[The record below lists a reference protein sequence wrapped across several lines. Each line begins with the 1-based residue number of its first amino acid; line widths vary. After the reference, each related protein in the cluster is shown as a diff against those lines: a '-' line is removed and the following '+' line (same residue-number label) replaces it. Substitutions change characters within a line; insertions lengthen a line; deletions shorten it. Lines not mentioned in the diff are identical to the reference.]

1 MPKSFQEEVQHLDKS
16 SKIPLYLQLYDIV
29 YDEIMKGVWKPG
41 DLLPSE
47 SEFAA
52 HYDISKI
59 TVRQVFDML
68 AHEGL
73 LRRQR
78 GKGTFVTQPDLVSGS
93 GYIYDFSMEMQSLG
107 YEPATQVI
115 STHMAPGS
123 HDSALMLQIEH
134 GAEIACIE
142 RLRLADGSPISIE
155 ETYLVHSFCPGIL
168 HGHDYTKESIT
179 KILFEKYGIRLVKA
193 KQIIRAIAATPQ
205 IAHLLDTYVNAP
217 ILYVERVALS
227 NKDVPIAYV
236 RIYYRPDRYE
246 LQSELPIYQ
255 GP

>member
-1 MPKSFQEEVQHLDKS
+1 MSVNFHKPKKHLDKGI
-16 SKIPLYLQLYDIV
+16 KIPLYLQLYDIV
-29 YDEIMKGVWKPG
+29 HDEIMKGIWKPG

-47 SEFAA
+47 SEFAE
-52 HYDISKI
+52 HYDVSKI

-78 GKGTFVTQPDLVSGS
+78 GKGTFVTQPDLAGNI
-93 GYIYDFSMEMQSLG
+93 GYVYDFSLEMQSLG
-107 YEPATQVI
+107 LKPATRVL
-115 STHMAPGS
+115 STHFAFGS
-123 HDSALMLQIEH
+123 HDSALMLQIQD
-134 GAEIACIE
+134 GSEIACIE
-142 RLRLADGSPISIE
+142 RLRLADNSPISIE
-155 ETYLVHSFCPGIL
+155 ETYLVHSLCPGIFD
-168 HGHDYTKESIT
+168 GHDYSKESIT
-179 KILFEKYGIRLVKA
+179 KVLADQYGIRLVKA
-193 KQIIRAIAATPQ
+193 KQIVRAIAATPQ
-205 IAHLLDTYVNAP
+205 IAHLLETYANAP

-227 NKDVPIAYV
+227 NKNVPIAYV